1 MLTLYGNKLSGNSY
15 KTQLVCALLCIEH
28 EWIEVDIL
36 AGETRQSDFLKINPL
51 GQVPVLKID
60 NELTNDTHNNPSET
74 STILLESNAIIRYL
88 AHDSW
93 LIPTDPIAYAQM
105 WQWLIYEQ
113 TEVRFNLASIRFI
126 KKFQNMIASRM
137 DEYQQKFA
145 QSQQV
150 LSHLEAQFSERDFI
164 LGKQASLADIAL
176 YAYSHK
182 ADEGGIEITNYPHLI
197 TWFKRIENLPN
208 FIAFKG

>member
-15 KTQLVCALLCIEH
+15 KTVLVCALLGIEH

-60 NELTNDTHNNPSET
+60 NELTDYNYHSASET
-74 STILLESNAIIRYL
+74 PTILLESNAIIRYL
-88 AHDSW
+88 ADDSW

-150 LSHLEAQFSERDFI
+150 LSHLEAQFAERDFI

-182 ADEGGIEITNYPHLI
+182 ADEGGIEIANYPHLI
-197 TWFKRIENLPN
+197 AWFKRIENLPN
-208 FIAFKG
+208 FIALRG